1 MSLKNQICEIM
12 GLAGILIKNNMKNA
26 HFSKTQATS
35 AKFGGGDISTAML
48 NLRSGVIFFLL
59 LWLEREKNYA

>member
-1 MSLKNQICEIM
+1 M

-26 HFSKTQATS
+26 HFSKNQVTS

-48 NLRSGVIFFLL
+48 
-59 LWLEREKNYA
+59 